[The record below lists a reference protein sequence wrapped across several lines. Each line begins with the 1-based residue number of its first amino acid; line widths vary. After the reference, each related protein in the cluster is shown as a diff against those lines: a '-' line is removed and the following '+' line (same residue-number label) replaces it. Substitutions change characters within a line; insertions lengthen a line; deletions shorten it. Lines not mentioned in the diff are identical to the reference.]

1 MGMLLL
7 RMRMRVLLLILMEM
21 LAVLLLL
28 LIVMGMLMVLLMV
41 LLLPSA
47 VKVSHARLLS
57 CRSVPHLLS
66 VRRGVVTGV
75 IPGCIVPVFV
85 HDAAGVV
92 AAGVLVL
99 IVRRLVRR

>member
-21 LAVLLLL
+21 LAVLLL